1 MSTTAR
7 DNGAAGEQVPGGGAA
22 GREIAAVGHADL
34 TPRTFALVESAFQ
47 ERLKRLERLE
57 RHVEPGSVMVRCG
70 AGAPLAFGRAASA
83 SGRRLVVVIPTH
95 NGVPAMPP
103 RRDRMAAGELLNLAD
118 QARLLPYDPNHRD
131 SCIGA
136 DERMIATSGLLL
148 AVWDGSPT
156 NGFDATAHLVTYA
169 RARGIPVEI
178 VWPAGAERGTGEA
191 APAPS
196 AALPVGGLVEPPGAR
211 YP

>member
-7 DNGAAGEQVPGGGAA
+7 DNGAAGGQVPGRGVT

-34 TPRTFALVESAFQ
+34 SPRTLALVESAFQ
-47 ERLKRLERLE
+47 ERLERLE
-57 RHVEPGSVMVRCG
+57 RHVGPGPVTVRCG

-83 SGRRLVVVIPTH
+83 SGRRLIVVVPTR

-118 QARLLPYDPNHRD
+118 QARLLPYEPNHRD
-131 SCIGA
+131 SCVGA
-136 DERMIATSGLLL
+136 DERMIAAGGLLL
-148 AVWDGSPT
+148 AAWDGSPS
-156 NGFDATAHLVTYA
+156 NGLDATAHLVAYA

-178 VWPAGAERGTGEA
+178 VWPAGAERGAGEA
-191 APAPS
+191 VPAPS
-196 AALPVGGLVEPPGAR
+196 VALPAGGTAEPPGAR
-211 YP
+211 SS